1 MDNYNYPI
9 GADNSEAPW
18 NENTRT
24 KKEFGVLISQSL
36 SKSTTVYTS
45 DYEEGED
52 YNDIINQQVITF
64 NTNDTK
70 WENVY
75 REEHKTLQEL
85 LDILKSY
92 IKKDI
97 QKHKSNNN
105 EESNIKRI
113 NYLNSLLEECEGW
126 VENECVIME
135 D

>member
-18 NENTRT
+18 NENTCT

-36 SKSTTVYTS
+36 SKSTTVHTS
-45 DYEEGED
+45 DYEEEED

-64 NTNDTK
+64 NTNNTK
-70 WENVY
+70 WENAY

-92 IKKDI
+92 IKEDI
-97 QKHKSNNN
+97 QKYKSTNKEN
-105 EESNIKRI
+105 SIKRI
-113 NYLNSLLEECEGW
+113 NYLTSLLEECEGW